1 MLEPSQYCSVPAY
14 ELLRAA
20 AMGQVGVDHAFLH
33 ALLDKPRRTLPGI
46 VRFAKDKVQADSG
59 QAKPGFE
66 ERIDL
71 EEDLISIFRYLRAAE
86 GLDFLI
92 GRVRRE
98 PEDIPEAVVEALVE
112 IGAPAL
118 EPLLRLYSELPPSKR
133 SEVAFA
139 LAALP
144 VRDSR
149 VVSLLVDRMETD
161 PDDAVL
167 CLALHGDPAAVP
179 ALETLLAQTSANDDP
194 GHSLRLETQQAID
207 KLRSRS
213 NGPLQ
218 IDDFDIWAHYP
229 EKAPP
234 CFEVLTEEECL
245 EFLDSPVPE
254 HRAQAAST
262 FVLEELPEKIR
273 DKLFEKALQDP
284 ETGVRAACWEAL
296 AGVVDNS
303 RIHTAMLRKLGDR
316 RAPKEERCG
325 ALLGMA
331 SRLSEARVREVL
343 MEFYSDPETRSCA
356 LEAMWRS
363 LDPQYASYIKK
374 HLADDDPEV
383 RRQAVLGVGY
393 LGIEEAARDLRPL
406 FRQTHLRHDAIYAY
420 AMCAPAEP
428 TPQGM
433 RELFTAIHELAGLDI
448 DEAVAVQSALDD
460 RLALAGQEPVFA
472 LEHAH

>member
-1 MLEPSQYCSVPAY
+1 MDPSQYSSVSAY

-46 VRFAKDKVQADSG
+46 VRFARDKMQADSS
-59 QAKPGFE
+59 QAKPHFE
-66 ERIDL
+66 ERVDL
-71 EEDLISIFRYLRAAE
+71 EEDLISIFRYLLAPE
-86 GLDFLI
+86 GLEFLLE
-92 GRVRRE
+92 RVRRE
-98 PEDIPEAVVEALVE
+98 PEDIPEALVEALVE

-133 SEVAFA
+133 PEVAFA

-167 CLALHGDPAAVP
+167 CLALHGDPSAVP
-179 ALETLLAQTSANDDP
+179 ALETLLAQTGSHDDP
-194 GHSLRLETQQAID
+194 GHSLRLEIQQAID
-207 KLRSRS
+207 SLRR
-213 NGPLQ
+213 GPRAPLP

-245 EFLDSPVPE
+245 ELLDSTVPE

-262 FVLEELPEKIR
+262 FVLEELPENVC
-273 DKLFEKALQDP
+273 DKLFEKALHDP
-284 ETGVRAACWEAL
+284 EAGVRAACWEAL
-296 AGVVDNS
+296 AGVLDNT
-303 RIHTAMLRKLGDR
+303 RIRNAMLRRLGDSH
-316 RAPKEERCG
+316 APKEERCG
-325 ALLGMA
+325 ALLGLA
-331 SRLSEARVREVL
+331 SRVSDARVNDVL
-343 MEFYSDPETRSCA
+343 MAFYRDPKTRPCA

-363 LDPQYASYIKK
+363 LDPQYASYMKK
-374 HLADDDPEV
+374 HLADEDLEV

-393 LGIEEAARDLRPL
+393 LGVEEAARDLRRL
-406 FRQTHLRHDAIYAY
+406 FHHADLRHDALYAY
-420 AMCAPAEP
+420 AMGAPAEA
-428 TPQGM
+428 TPEGM

-472 LEHAH
+472 LEHAHT